1 MTTMLAWLVLAG
13 LTTADAGVET
23 PDAALSRKEELA
35 LCLRDCAY
43 SVAEPTV
50 EKKGPGL
57 LECLDRCEKA
67 NPAPAR

>member
-1 MTTMLAWLVLAG
+1 MSTLLAWLVLAS
-13 LTTADAGVET
+13 LTTADGGVEA

-35 LCLRDCAY
+35 LCLRDCAAR
-43 SVAEPTV
+43 VPEPTV
-50 EKKGPGL
+50 EKKGPQL